1 MHQYKAAYIILSDIR
16 LLINL
21 LEIKAMKTI
30 IIGIFVFAVA
40 AMQITKYFELEK
52 WQVSLGLVGLT
63 VLLYLLNVLSIQY
76 FIKKRMP
83 DFASSEEVL
92 PDVQKWELTAG
103 LGIVPKW
110 VSVIGLLAI
119 SSLVTAVLPW
129 VIALLK
135 QL

>member
-1 MHQYKAAYIILSDIR
+1 M
-16 LLINL
+16 
-21 LEIKAMKTI
+21 KAMKII

-40 AMQITKYFELEK
+40 AVRITKYFGVEK
-52 WQVSLGLVGLT
+52 WHLSLGLIGLAIF
-63 VLLYLLNVLSIQY
+63 LYLLNALLTQY
-76 FIKKRMP
+76 FIRRRMP

-92 PDVQKWELTAG
+92 PGTQKWELTAG

-119 SSLVTAVLPW
+119 SALVTAVLPW

-135 QL
+135 R

>member
-1 MHQYKAAYIILSDIR
+1 
-16 LLINL
+16 
-21 LEIKAMKTI
+21 MKTI

-83 DFASSEEVL
+83 DFPSSEEVL

-103 LGIVPKW
+103 FGIVPKW

>member
-1 MHQYKAAYIILSDIR
+1 MKA
-16 LLINL
+16 
-21 LEIKAMKTI
+21 I

-40 AMQITKYFELEK
+40 AMRITRYFELEK
-52 WQVSLGLVGLT
+52 WQVSLGLIGLAM
-63 VLLYLLNVLSIQY
+63 LLYFLNVMLTQY
-76 FIKKRMP
+76 FIKKRTP

-92 PDVQKWELTAG
+92 PGVQKWELTAG

-119 SSLVTAVLPW
+119 SALVTAVIPW

-135 QL
+135 R

>member
-1 MHQYKAAYIILSDIR
+1 
-16 LLINL
+16 
-21 LEIKAMKTI
+21 MKTI

-83 DFASSEEVL
+83 DFPSSEEVL
-92 PDVQKWELTAG
+92 PDVQKWELMAG